1 MRLAFLYWA
10 LAFAVLA
17 VGGAWVCPGGL
28 CEPTGLDR
36 AGLALANA
44 WRGAPADRFFAAV
57 TWLGSLWVLVPLF
70 GFAGAVLS
78 WYGRGREAVYL
89 LLSLLGAAGLAH
101 LFKLWIARPRPNL
114 YTALAAV
121 PGDASYPSAHTMQ
134 AVAAALAIL
143 LALRDGRAQLAALLL
158 ALAALVGWS
167 RVHLQVHFPTDVI
180 AGGLAAALWV
190 AGLHRLLAGPSRY
203 PAGL

>member
-1 MRLAFLYWA
+1 MRLAFLYLA

-17 VGGAWVCPGGL
+17 MGGAWVCPGGL
-28 CEPTGLDR
+28 CAATGLDR

-44 WRGAPADRFFAAV
+44 WRGESADRFFAAI

-70 GFAGAVLS
+70 GTAGVVLY
-78 WYGRGREAVYL
+78 WHGRGRVATFL
-89 LLSLLGAAGLAH
+89 LLSLLGAAGTAH
-101 LFKLWIARPRPNL
+101 LFKLWIARPRPDL
-114 YTALAAV
+114 YGALTAV
-121 PGDASYPSAHTMQ
+121 PADASYPSAHTMQ

-143 LALRDGRAQLAALLL
+143 LALKDVRAQWGALLL

-190 AGLHRLLAGPSRY
+190 AGLHRLLLGPSRG

>member
-57 TWLGSLWVLVPLF
+57 TWLGSLWVLAPLF
-70 GFAGAVLS
+70 GFAGA
-78 WYGRGREAVYL
+78 
-89 LLSLLGAAGLAH
+89 AAPLRNGVTSGL
-101 LFKLWIARPRPNL
+101 P
-114 YTALAAV
+114 
-121 PGDASYPSAHTMQ
+121 
-134 AVAAALAIL
+134 
-143 LALRDGRAQLAALLL
+143 
-158 ALAALVGWS
+158 
-167 RVHLQVHFPTDVI
+167 
-180 AGGLAAALWV
+180 
-190 AGLHRLLAGPSRY
+190 PSRSRSMRVSRHCSHCSR
-203 PAGL
+203 